1 MEKERQLACL
11 SLLYEAVNETC
22 RAGAEATY
30 SSGVAGQE
38 ESLSDTETFLCKLAQ
53 ICDSQK
59 GGDTITALACLTGR
73 DGLEYI
79 ICSNSR
85 QDSELNECVRFLTK
99 LLNYVMTNPDEL
111 QAKALRKQVLW
122 RILKFN
128 IGRVS
133 LYLKA
138 LFEMVQ
144 RCINDCYTR
153 GEGHHSPALGYLLAI
168 GERCTFEIDMSSTEN
183 SKSLCMNCPNNH
195 RPARIPAPAQTDHEL
210 VLSSCENLINIIQDA
225 KAKGLSRILDTRA
238 NVPSN
243 RNWSQLRH
251 LFGRLHS
258 YRQAADT
265 IIAASVRRPHLL
277 TNFTIQFVSSA
288 APARSLVPRGMRLQ
302 QLLCDAFPE
311 GFVVP
316 GCAEDLAELEHRG
329 LCTGFAALQHRHRT
343 KTTVHCEVLLHGY
356 LHDQGRVSPPQFLD
370 GACFIATSKPPCKL
384 CHVYFCATALNNNN
398 NERRPFRVRAPHLN
412 MYARWRLPDMDVAD
426 DNDTAVVAAAAA
438 AAVQDRNDV
447 LEDMVEQ
454 MQSDTVALLRDK
466 RATWRRNDSRT
477 DTHAGFQSAL
487 GMMMS
492 ARGGRGASVSADDV
506 TSTRSQTEVDMA
518 PPRYTPVGS
527 AAPSIAGSWGCQSG

>member
-1 MEKERQLACL
+1 MTSTMEKERQLACL

-22 RAGAEATY
+22 RAGAEAAY

-99 LLNYVMTNPDEL
+99 LLNYAMTNPDEL

-133 LYLKA
+133 HYLKA

-153 GEGHHSPALGYLLAI
+153 GEGDL
-168 GERCTFEIDMSSTEN
+168 
-183 SKSLCMNCPNNH
+183 
-195 RPARIPAPAQTDHEL
+195 
-210 VLSSCENLINIIQDA
+210 LSSCENLINIIQDA

-243 RNWSQLRH
+243 HRNWSQLRH

-265 IIAASVRRPHLL
+265 IIAASVRRPDLL

-288 APARSLVPRGMRLQ
+288 APARSLVPRGMRLR

-311 GFVVP
+311 GFVAP

-329 LCTGFAALQHRHRT
+329 LHEVLAALQHRNRT

-384 CHVYFCATALNNNN
+384 CHVYFSATALNINNN
-398 NERRPFRVRAPHLN
+398 HNNGQRPFRVRAPHLN

-426 DNDTAVVAAAAA
+426 DNDTA
-438 AAVQDRNDV
+438 AVEDRNDV

-492 ARGGRGASVSADDV
+492 SRGGGGASVSADDV

>member
-1 MEKERQLACL
+1 MTSTTDKERQLACL

-22 RAGAEATY
+22 RAGTEAAY

-79 ICSNSR
+79 LCSNSR

-99 LLNYVMTNPDEL
+99 LLNHVMMNPDKL

-138 LFEMVQ
+138 LFVMVDM
-144 RCINDCYTR
+144 CINDCYTR
-153 GEGHHSPALGYLLAI
+153 GEGHHSPALRYLLAI
-168 GERCTFEIDMSSTEN
+168 AERCTFEIDMSSTEN
-183 SKSLCMNCPNNH
+183 SESLF
-195 RPARIPAPAQTDHEL
+195 
-210 VLSSCENLINIIQDA
+210 LSSCENLINIIQDV

-238 NVPSN
+238 DVPSN

-265 IIAASVRRPHLL
+265 IIAASVRRPDLL
-277 TNFTIQFVSSA
+277 TNFTVQFVSSA
-288 APARSLVPRGMRLQ
+288 PPARSLVPRGMRLR
-302 QLLCDAFPE
+302 QLLCSAFPE
-311 GFVVP
+311 GFVA

-329 LCTGFAALQHRHRT
+329 LPDVLAALQHRHRT
-343 KTTVHCEVLLHGY
+343 KTAVHCEVLLHGY
-356 LHDQGRVSPPQFLD
+356 LDDQGRLSPPQFLD

-384 CHVYFCATALNNNN
+384 CHVYFSATALNTG
-398 NERRPFRVRAPHLN
+398 RPFRLRAPHLN
-412 MYARWRLPDMDVAD
+412 MYARWRLPDVDAAD
-426 DNDTAVVAAAAA
+426 SDTAAAAA
-438 AAVQDRNDV
+438 AAQDRDSV

-487 GMMMS
+487 GMMS
-492 ARGGRGASVSADDV
+492 SRGGGASVSADDV
-506 TSTRSQTEVDMA
+506 TSTPSQTAVDMA
-518 PPRYTPVGS
+518 PPRYTPTGT

>member
-1 MEKERQLACL
+1 MTSTTEKERQLACL

-22 RAGAEATY
+22 RAGAEAAY

-59 GGDTITALACLTGR
+59 GGDTITALACLRGR

-79 ICSNSR
+79 LCSNSR

-99 LLNYVMTNPDEL
+99 LLNYVMTNPDKL

-138 LFEMVQ
+138 LFVMVE

-153 GEGHHSPALGYLLAI
+153 GEGHHSPALRYLLAI
-168 GERCTFEIDMSSTEN
+168 DERCTFEIDMSSTEN
-183 SKSLCMNCPNNH
+183 SESLF
-195 RPARIPAPAQTDHEL
+195 
-210 VLSSCENLINIIQDA
+210 LSSCENLINIIQDT

-238 NVPSN
+238 DVPSN

-265 IIAASVRRPHLL
+265 IIAASMRRPDLL
-277 TNFTIQFVSSA
+277 TNFTVQFVSSA
-288 APARSLVPRGMRLQ
+288 PPARSLVPRSMQLR

-311 GFVVP
+311 GFVP

-329 LCTGFAALQHRHRT
+329 LHDVVACLQHRHRT

-384 CHVYFCATALNNNN
+384 CHVYFSATALNG
-398 NERRPFRVRAPHLN
+398 RRFRVRAPHLN
-412 MYARWRLPDMDVAD
+412 MYARWRLPDTDAD
-426 DNDTAVVAAAAA
+426 DEAAAAA
-438 AAVQDRNDV
+438 AAEDRDDV

-487 GMMMS
+487 GMAS
-492 ARGGRGASVSADDV
+492 SRGGGVSVRADEA
-506 TSTRSQTEVDMA
+506 TSMRSQTVVDMA
-518 PPRYTPVGS
+518 PPRYTPPVS
-527 AAPSIAGSWGCQSG
+527 AAPSIASSWGCQAG

>member
-22 RAGAEATY
+22 RAGAEAAY

-133 LYLKA
+133 HYLKA

-153 GEGHHSPALGYLLAI
+153 GEGHDSPALGYLLAI
-168 GERCTFEIDMSSTEN
+168 GERCAFEIDMSSTEN
-183 SKSLCMNCPNNH
+183 SESLF
-195 RPARIPAPAQTDHEL
+195 
-210 VLSSCENLINIIQDA
+210 LSSCENLINVIQDA

-329 LCTGFAALQHRHRT
+329 LHGVLAALQHRHRT

-426 DNDTAVVAAAAA
+426 DNDTAVVAAAAAA